1 MSKEINQFTGMSKEQ
16 HEMSD
21 EELDQVFSN
30 AAENLSFDFDPAAWT
45 KMQQKLDAAA
55 KPASSPTNPW
65 RKRSLLALLV
75 LLLLTTA
82 YYFAQNSSKQTTQNH
97 QINAKKSVEKND
109 KIVLEK
115 AKIAKDKSINNNK
128 SNTEVLTLRQ
138 KESLA
143 PEKSVIVEKSE
154 EKIVDFKKKTAIPT
168 QKQRKLANKV
178 LSSEQKFVNDNDFIS
193 GNSQEN
199 VPKSNKNSAKIL
211 RDNADVF
218 GTPRGFDYAQPP
230 VLRNSYT
237 EKSTTNEQDFSNKKT
252 TQSGLVTG
260 QISTP
265 FEPNKVENLNI
276 PAAQLELPTRIIP
289 QDIIENENRLAL
301 KNLAFLAFKQIIFK
315 PNFIF
320 PAVTF
325 EKPAITSFVL
335 PKSISNSF
343 KKGLYLRLAAS
354 PDISLTRMNEMT
366 KSGSNWAALV
376 EYRFNQ
382 RWSVQSGV
390 IRSMKYYNTSPESYQ
405 WPTNWSMPPSMIDIN
420 ATCKMLDIPVNIR
433 YDITKG
439 YNKRIF
445 VSAGATSYV
454 MLNEKYVY
462 NYVNP
467 NNPSIKWKGWE
478 GKTGSYY
485 FSTLNFSLGY
495 ERQVLKKLSLQIE
508 PFLKT
513 PISKIGFGKV
523 NLSTV
528 GVFVSAKYP
537 LWN

>member
-1 MSKEINQFTGMSKEQ
+1 MSKEQ

-30 AAENLSFDFDPAAWT
+30 AAENLSFDFEPAAWT

-65 RKRSLLALLV
+65 RKRSLLALLA

-82 YYFAQNSSKQTTQNH
+82 YYFTQISSKSTVQNLP
-97 QINAKKSVEKND
+97 ISTNKSIEESD
-109 KIVLEK
+109 KMTLEK
-115 AKIAKDKSINNNK
+115 AKITKDKSIKNNQA
-128 SNTEVLTLRQ
+128 NTEVLTL
-138 KESLA
+138 KPEGNTSS
-143 PEKSVIVEKSE
+143 EKSVIVEKSE
-154 EKIVDFKKKTAIPT
+154 GKTANFDSKISNST
-168 QKQRKLANKV
+168 QKQGKIANKV
-178 LSSEQKFVNDNDFIS
+178 LLSEQKSINDSDLIS
-193 GNSQEN
+193 DDNQEDTF
-199 VPKSNKNSAKIL
+199 KSSRKSAEIL
-211 RDNADVF
+211 RNNVDVF
-218 GTPRGFDYAQPP
+218 GEKNTNNLTKISVDSD
-230 VLRNSYT
+230 RNIT
-237 EKSTTNEQDFSNKKT
+237 GKNRTNGHDLSNKKT
-252 TQSGLVTG
+252 TQSGFVTE
-260 QISTP
+260 QISP
-265 FEPNKVENLNI
+265 RFESSKVENLNI
-276 PAAQLELPTRIIP
+276 PAVQSGLSAEIIP
-289 QDIIENENRLAL
+289 QNIAENENRLSL
-301 KNLAFLAFKQIIFK
+301 KDLTYIASKKITFK
-315 PNFIF
+315 PNFNF
-320 PAVTF
+320 PAVVF
-325 EKPAITSFVL
+325 EEPIVIRCLA
-335 PKSISNSF
+335 PQISNSF
-343 KKGLYLRLAAS
+343 KKGLYLRVAAS
-354 PDISLTRMNEMT
+354 PDISLTRMDEMT

-405 WPTNWSMPPSMIDIN
+405 WPANWSMPPSMTDIN

-462 NYVNP
+462 NYE
-467 NNPSIKWKGWE
+467 NPSDPRIKWKGWE

-485 FSTLNFSLGY
+485 LSTLNFSVGY
-495 ERQVLKKLSLQIE
+495 ERQVLKKLSLQVE

-528 GVFVSAKYP
+528 GVFISAKYP

>member
-1 MSKEINQFTGMSKEQ
+1 MSKEINQFTGMSKEK

-21 EELDQVFSN
+21 AELDQVFSN
-30 AAENLSFDFDPAAWT
+30 AAENLSFDFDSAAWT
-45 KMQQKLDAAA
+45 KMQQKLDAVST
-55 KPASSPTNPW
+55 PASSKTNPW

-82 YYFAQNSSKQTTQNH
+82 YYFTQTLSKSTTRNLS
-97 QINAKKSVEKND
+97 ISANGSIEKKD
-109 KIVLEK
+109 RITLEK
-115 AKIAKDKSINNNK
+115 GNITKDKSVKNDQ
-128 SNTEVLTLRQ
+128 SNTEVLTSKP

-143 PEKSVIVEKSE
+143 LEKPVVVEKSE
-154 EKIVDFKKKTAIPT
+154 EKNVNFELKTPNLT
-168 QKQRKLANKV
+168 KKQRKTANKV
-178 LSSEQKFVNDNDFIS
+178 LLPEQKSVNDNDFIL
-193 GNSQEN
+193 GNNQEN
-199 VPKSNKNSAKIL
+199 TAKSSEKTAKNL
-211 RDNADVF
+211 RKNVDVF
-218 GTPRGFDYAQPP
+218 E
-230 VLRNSYT
+230 
-237 EKSTTNEQDFSNKKT
+237 EKSTNNLTKISTHSDINIAKKSSADEQGLDSKKI
-252 TQSGLVTG
+252 TQSGFATE
-260 QISTP
+260 QIPPT
-265 FEPNKVENLNI
+265 FESSKVENLNI
-276 PAAQLELPTRIIP
+276 PAAQSGLPTGIIS
-289 QDIIENENRLAL
+289 QEIIENENRLPL
-301 KNLAFLAFKQIIFK
+301 KTLDFVASKPIIFK
-315 PNFIF
+315 PNFNF
-320 PAVTF
+320 PVVTF
-325 EKPAITSFVL
+325 EEPVIVRSLA
-335 PKSISNSF
+335 PQISDSF

-376 EYRFNQ
+376 EYRFGN

-420 ATCKMLDIPVNIR
+420 ATCKMLDIPLNVR

-462 NYVNP
+462 NYENP
-467 NNPSIKWKGWE
+467 TDPRIKWKGWE

-485 FSTLNFSLGY
+485 FSTLNFSVGY
-495 ERQVLKKLSLQIE
+495 ERQVLKKLSLQVE

-528 GVFVSAKYP
+528 GVFISAKYP